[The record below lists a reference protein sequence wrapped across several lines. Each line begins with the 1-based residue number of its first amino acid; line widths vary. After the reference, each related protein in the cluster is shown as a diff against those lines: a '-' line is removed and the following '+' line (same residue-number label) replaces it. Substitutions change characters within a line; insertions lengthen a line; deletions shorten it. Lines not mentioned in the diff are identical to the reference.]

1 MTRLEPPYP
10 ELLLKQFEE
19 ELDAFVFFHLGAD
32 ARVTVKGGVSGVGI
46 TVQHQ
51 RVHDFSAEFDSQQ
64 LRQMAEDPDYF
75 ETIMLDF
82 LSKYRRHA

>member
-1 MTRLEPPYP
+1 MTRPKPPDP
-10 ELLLKQFEE
+10 ELLLKRFEE

-32 ARVTVKGGVSGVGI
+32 ARVTITGGVSGVEI
-46 TVQHQ
+46 AVQHQ
-51 RVHDFSAEFDSQQ
+51 RVYDFSAEIDAKQ
-64 LRQMAEDPDYF
+64 LRRMAEDHDYF